1 MGFQLKDKNDIK
13 IFILYL
19 LRNIDYPLDF
29 VNINDIVVQDG
40 VVGHFDFIECF
51 SELLETGNV
60 AEIKKDG
67 EDYYVITNQGKHVA
81 DNLDSRLINMLKE
94 KSLKS
99 ALRLLS
105 FKKKN
110 AKIKVEYEPMSG
122 NRILARCIISERDE
136 NILDVKLILESVNQ
150 LERIKRNFY
159 DNPEVV
165 YKGILAVLTGEVNY
179 LID

>member
-150 LERIKRNFY
+150 LERIKHNFY

>member
-67 EDYYVITNQGKHVA
+67 EDYYVITSQGKHVA

-136 NILDVKLILESVNQ
+136 NILDVKLVLESVNQ

-179 LID
+179 LIN

>member
-1 MGFQLKDKNDIK
+1 
-13 IFILYL
+13 
-19 LRNIDYPLDF
+19 
-29 VNINDIVVQDG
+29 
-40 VVGHFDFIECF
+40 
-51 SELLETGNV
+51 
-60 AEIKKDG
+60 
-67 EDYYVITNQGKHVA
+67 
-81 DNLDSRLINMLKE
+81 MLKE